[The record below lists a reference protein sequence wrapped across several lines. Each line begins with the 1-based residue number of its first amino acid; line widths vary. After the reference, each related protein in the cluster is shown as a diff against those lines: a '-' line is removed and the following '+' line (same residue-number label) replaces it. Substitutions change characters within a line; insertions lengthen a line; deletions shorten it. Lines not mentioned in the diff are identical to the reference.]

1 MTLVRYEPWNFMSR
15 LHRDLDQLLGDAPA
29 EATGPRAIAIVPRVD
44 VQDEAQRYVLQ
55 ADLPGVQPNDIEV
68 TTEDGVLTL
77 RAERRNATT
86 APADKGATR
95 IERSHGLYQRRFT
108 LPEDANLDAIEAKY
122 THGVLELV
130 IPKQAKVQPRRVT
143 VQVA

>member
-29 EATGPRAIAIVPRVD
+29 GTTGPRAIAIVPRVD

-55 ADLPGVQPNDIEV
+55 ADLPGVQPADIEV
-68 TTEDGVLTL
+68 TTDDGVLKL
-77 RAERRNATT
+77 RAERRNGTAAAT
-86 APADKGATR
+86 DSGATR
-95 IERSHGLYQRRFT
+95 IERSHGVYQRSFT
-108 LPEDANLDAIEAKY
+108 LPDDANLEAIEAKY

-130 IPKQAKVQPRRVT
+130 IPKQAKLQPRRVS